1 MLGLPTG
8 SSPEIIYKL
17 LVQKFKNGDVSFRN
31 VVTFNMVRPINI
43 SYSLLRA
50 DASGPPTWANEGA
63 WSHVKFALHD
73 MPWEQRDC

>member
-31 VVTFNMVRPINI
+31 VVTFNMVRP
-43 SYSLLRA
+43 
-50 DASGPPTWANEGA
+50 GPCP
-63 WSHVKFALHD
+63 F
-73 MPWEQRDC
+73 PQRYKYFVFPITCRC